1 MHLQFYNNT
10 SQDYRLH
17 RRLQSGI
24 ITLLSSSPYYR
35 IMVPI
40 YNLAYLIIELLF
52 KCVGCYLKDAPAA
65 NAAFFLPKRRP
76 IIVSSRLT
84 IDQIFIDHVL
94 DI

>member
-52 KCVGCYLKDAPAA
+52 KCVVV
-65 NAAFFLPKRRP
+65 LPSCRGDDKGPGRRGQDHGMT
-76 IIVSSRLT
+76 SASRT
-84 IDQIFIDHVL
+84 E
-94 DI
+94 

>member
-52 KCVGCYLKDAPAA
+52 ECLVAMV
-65 NAAFFLPKRRP
+65 LP
-76 IIVSSRLT
+76 
-84 IDQIFIDHVL
+84 
-94 DI
+94 